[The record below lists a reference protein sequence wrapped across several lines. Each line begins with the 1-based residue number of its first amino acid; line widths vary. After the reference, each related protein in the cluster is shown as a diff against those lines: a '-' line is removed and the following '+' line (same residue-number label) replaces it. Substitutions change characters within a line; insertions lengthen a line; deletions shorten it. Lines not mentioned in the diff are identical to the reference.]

1 MYDLVLHKLVYLT
14 DVWCVGAP
22 KGHNLFFFLSLKM
35 EPNVICKMD
44 FLRPRHS
51 LGNLCCI
58 QYGVT

>member
-14 DVWCVGAP
+14 DGVVCGCTQGP
-22 KGHNLFFFLSLKM
+22 QSFFSLKM
-35 EPNVICKMD
+35 EPNVIYKMD